1 MFRLVIAAMAVESSP
16 RSAPLGAASVV
27 AALRAAPALAGKLE
41 ALVVECEIGARV
53 EDLAARLE
61 EGGPD
66 AVGFSVYSWNRRALC
81 AAARSLR
88 ALRPELLLFA
98 GGPEATA
105 EPRGLL
111 AEGLFDFVVAG
122 EGESA
127 AVAAV
132 SALLESGR
140 GAGDRLASIRGLA
153 VSSAFSGSRTAQA
166 GAGASFGAANSE
178 AAAPAGPS
186 PVARAPV
193 ENPDKL
199 VSPWLS
205 GVIDPA
211 RYDEALWEL
220 TRGCPYRCAYCYE
233 SKGTPGL
240 RPLPLGRI
248 EAELELFA
256 RSGVNQVFVLDPTF
270 DADRARAARILDL
283 IREKGRGIRWKFEV
297 RAELL
302 DRSLVRRFAA
312 VDCALQIG
320 LQSADPAVLASIG
333 RSLDREA
340 FRRKLGLLDEA
351 GVTFGLD
358 LIFGLPG
365 ESYAGLRRSLDF
377 ALALQPNHLDLFPL
391 ALLPGTELADR
402 AAELGIEADPEPPYL
417 LRSTRELPPADLARA
432 TELAAAC
439 DLFYSRGRAM
449 SWFLQALRPLKLR
462 PSVFVE
468 RFARWLA
475 VSGQGGAA
483 RGEELPRRRIE
494 ALQLG
499 FLEESYRS
507 AGLAELFAALRDIV
521 LFNGAWGRALAEGE
535 SEDVVLSYD
544 PDEVLGP
551 AALDLGAFVRSAKP
565 RRSRLRVAPA
575 PQGGVMVARISG
587 AGAPAGRPR
596 DDARARPGRSPGSGP
611 GRAAEDR
618 SRRGPEGGS
627 GRGRAE
633 SGPKDRSRRDPGGTR
648 DRGPGPERG
657 PESGRR
663 PR

>member
-1 MFRLVIAAMAVESSP
+1 MFRLVVAAMAVESSP
-16 RSAPLGAASVV
+16 RSAPLGAASIV

-41 ALVVECEIGARV
+41 ARVVECEIGARA

-61 EGGPD
+61 EGGPE

-105 EPRGLL
+105 GPRGLL
-111 AEGLFDFVVAG
+111 AEGGFDFVVAG

-127 AVAAV
+127 SVAAA
-132 SALLESGR
+132 SALLSAGR
-140 GAGDRLASIRGLA
+140 GALGALASIPGIALA
-153 VSSAFSGSRTAQA
+153 GDFASA
-166 GAGASFGAANSE
+166 E
-178 AAAPAGPS
+178 S
-186 PVARAPV
+186 PPRRAPV
-193 ENPDKL
+193 ENPEKL

-205 GVIDPA
+205 GIIDPA

-240 RPLPLGRI
+240 RPLPLERL

-256 RSGVNQVFVLDPTF
+256 RSGAERVFVLDPTF
-270 DADRARAARILDL
+270 DADKARAAKILDL
-283 IREKGRGIRWKFEV
+283 IRDRGRDISWKFEV

-312 VDCALQIG
+312 IACSLQIG

-333 RSLDREA
+333 RSLDRDL
-340 FRRKLGLLDEA
+340 FRRKIGLLDEA

-365 ESYAGLRRSLDF
+365 ESYAGLKRSLDF
-377 ALALQPNHLDLFPL
+377 ALELQPNHLDLFPL

-402 AAELGIEADPEPPYL
+402 AGEFGIEADPEPPYL
-417 LRSTRELPPADLARA
+417 VRSTRELPPADLARA
-432 TELAAAC
+432 ADLAGAC

-462 PSVFVE
+462 PSAFIE

-475 VSGQGGAA
+475 ASGPGAGPGA
-483 RGEELPRRRIE
+483 RGEDLPQRRIE

-507 AGLAELFAALRDIV
+507 AGLAKFLPALRDIV
-521 LFNGAWGRALAEGE
+521 VFNGAWGRAVAEGE
-535 SEDVVLSYD
+535 SDDLELSYD

-551 AALDLGAFVRSAKP
+551 AAMDLGAFVRAAAP
-565 RRSRLRVAPA
+565 RRSRIRVAPA
-575 PQGGVMVARISG
+575 PHGEVGVTRLSGSAARRGAPPGTSSG
-587 AGAPAGRPR
+587 ARHRPPAGPR
-596 DDARARPGRSPGSGP
+596 DGPARGPARGPSGGSERAARPGPP
-611 GRAAEDR
+611 
-618 SRRGPEGGS
+618 
-627 GRGRAE
+627 
-633 SGPKDRSRRDPGGTR
+633 RDPR
-648 DRGPGPERG
+648 R
-657 PESGRR
+657 GRR
-663 PR
+663 PQ